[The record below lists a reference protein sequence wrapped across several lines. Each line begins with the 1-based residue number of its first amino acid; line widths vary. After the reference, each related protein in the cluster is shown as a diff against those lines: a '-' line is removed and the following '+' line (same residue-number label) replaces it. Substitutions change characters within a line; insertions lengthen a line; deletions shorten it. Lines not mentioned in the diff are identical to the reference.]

1 MTFEQAKQELRSE
14 PVGVGMME
22 RTIQSVANN
31 RPSLRPIVFRR
42 GFPFAVGLCVV
53 IGFAVYPWRKSDQ
66 LWAQAKSNLFDS
78 KFIHIIVKGNPMH
91 GDSEVWIHG
100 LDIME
105 RRTIRYGQKML
116 VQEWRSCHSQFGT
129 TIGQVTSVEKW
140 KEWQIAMMDGFRA
153 FDDARRTIGI
163 GEKIN
168 TGRSNTTITRKIEQG
183 KVLMIYKF
191 KSGSVGFGMKPQDPG
206 FGVADIYLTAFVDVD
221 SGNIVRIEQTTEANP
236 RLAKYKEN
244 HAFTLGDQWIHESD
258 MVATIDYPTNIDE
271 KVFDIPKDAYD
282 SMDSKNVVAR
292 LLATKV
298 ESETVKGQT
307 IGLHGIFMNGY
318 TINVVWSGYPAE
330 YNSPDRFRIDG
341 VSLGD
346 NQDARCLSSAKFIK
360 NSSSKVP
367 FCQQGAEVLSD
378 VPKTVTLTMPV
389 FAPDQSRPFEGKRG
403 FHSKKIGEVT
413 FKNVLVTNCHPFS
426 YYERQFGLLNKWW

>member
-1 MTFEQAKQELRSE
+1 MTFEQAKHELRSE
-14 PVGVGMME
+14 SVGDGMME
-22 RTIQSVANN
+22 RTIQSVANQ
-31 RPSLRPIVFRR
+31 RPNLEPIVFRR
-42 GFPFAVGLCVV
+42 GLLFAIGLCVV
-53 IGFAVYPWRKSDQ
+53 VGFAIYPWRKGDQ
-66 LWAQAKSNLFDS
+66 LWAQAKSSLFDS

-100 LDIME
+100 SDIME
-105 RRTIRYGQKML
+105 RRTIRYGQKVL
-116 VQEWRSCHSQFGT
+116 VQEWRSCHSQFAT
-129 TIGQVTSVEKW
+129 TIGQVTGVEKG
-140 KEWQIAMMDGFRA
+140 KEWQKIMMDGFRA
-153 FDDARRTIGI
+153 FDDARRTIGN
-163 GEKIN
+163 GEKIDI
-168 TGRSNTTITRKIEQG
+168 GGSNTTITQKIERG
-183 KVLMIYKF
+183 KALMIYKF

-206 FGVADIYLTAFVDVD
+206 FGVADNYLTAFVDIH
-221 SGNIVRIEQTTEANP
+221 SGNIVRIEQTTEANS

-258 MVATIDYPTNIDE
+258 FVATIDYSANIDE
-271 KVFDIPKDAYD
+271 KVFEIPKNAFD
-282 SMDSKNVVAR
+282 STDSKTVVAR

-298 ESETVKGQT
+298 ARETVKGQT

-330 YNSPDRFRIDG
+330 YNSADRFRIDG

-360 NSSSKVP
+360 SSSSKVP

-378 VPKTVTLTMPV
+378 VPKTVTLIMPV
-389 FAPDQSRPFEGKRG
+389 FAPDKSRPYEGKRG

-426 YYERQFGLLNKWW
+426 YYERQFGLLNHWW